1 MIKVAIAT
9 DSNSGITQAQG
20 KELGVFVLPLPFMID
35 GKEYLD
41 DITLTQEGFYQK
53 LEEDADVCTSQP
65 SPEAVTGFWEEILKE
80 YDALVYIPMSS
91 GISGSCQ
98 TARMLAEDYEGK
110 VYVADNH
117 RVSITQRQSVLDALK
132 MAEAGMTAEE
142 IWKKLEETGPDSTIY
157 IMVDTLKYLKKGGRL
172 TPAVA
177 AIGTLLRIKP
187 VLTIQGEKLDSYA
200 KARTLKQSKSMMI
213 SAIQNDMASRWGD
226 TDGSKCTIQ
235 VAHSC
240 NEEEALLLKAE
251 LQEVFPKAEDI
262 LINPLALSVA
272 CHIGPGSLAIAAS
285 KKVEL

>member
-1 MIKVAIAT
+1 MKVAIVT

-20 KELGVFVLPLPFMID
+20 RELGVFVLPLPFMID
-35 GKEYLD
+35 EKEYLD
-41 DITLTQEGFYQK
+41 DITLTQDGFYQK
-53 LEEDADVCTSQP
+53 LEEDADVGTSQP
-65 SPEAVTGFWEEILKE
+65 SPESVMGLWDEVLKE
-80 YDALVYIPMSS
+80 YDALVHIPMSS

-98 TARMLAEDYEGK
+98 TAKMLAEDYEGK

-132 MAEAGMTAEE
+132 MVERGMSAEE
-142 IWKKLEETGPDSTIY
+142 IRDRLEETGPDSTIY

-187 VLTIQGEKLDSYA
+187 ILTIQGEKLDSYA

-213 SAIQNDMASRWGD
+213 SAIQNDMATRWGD

-235 VAHSC
+235 IAHSC
-240 NEEEALLLKAE
+240 NEEEARILKEE
-251 LQEVFPKAEDI
+251 LKEVFPMAEDI

-272 CHIGPGSLAIAAS
+272 CHIGPGALAIAAN